1 VAQAAAGRGVSAEA
15 LPKLILPGP
24 RGRAP
29 LAALA
34 ASALLA
40 CPAARPA
47 PPADV
52 LTVGSLQLHACGKSG
67 AYCATLPR
75 PLDPSGRVAGDVPV
89 YFEYYPHRGAGPS
102 AGTLVAVEGGPGYP
116 STDTRAAY
124 LALFEP
130 LRDRRDVLLTDA
142 RGTGRS
148 GAIRCEPLQD
158 APRITTADVGACGRS
173 LGVRAPLFSTAFA
186 ADDLAAIL
194 VALGAGPVDLYGDS
208 YGTFFAQV
216 FARRHG
222 QAVRSL
228 TLDSAYPLAAPDE
241 AWVPSYASA
250 MRRKFDLACERSP
263 ACRSVPGTSLEH
275 IAPALAELRR
285 HPAPAEARDAD
296 GHPQHFSAD
305 AAALATVMF
314 GSSPN
319 DATVRELDAAARAF
333 AAGDRPPLL
342 RLMAESLTATD
353 SRDASHDPRRFSLG
367 QSVTVMCQDAQQI
380 YDMTFAPP
388 ARRAQR
394 DQRVL
399 ERERAQPDLYAPFT
413 FAEYRRLPLD
423 YSFLDECIEW
433 PAPPPEHPPQ
443 LLHPADSP
451 PPTAPV
457 LVLIGELDNITTP
470 ENGRAVA
477 AIYPS
482 SHAVTLR
489 NSFHVNARPG
499 SRSDCAMQLVR
510 RFIASLD
517 PGDTSCADDIA
528 PLHLVP
534 AFARELA
541 GLAPATAL
549 AGNEADE
556 RALRAA
562 HAAVRTLADVLGR
575 MESNTSGHGPGLRG
589 GAFRTLQAASGTR
602 IALDRVRFSEDL
614 LVSGS
619 LLSGGVDGTSWAEL
633 KLDGAPDV
641 RGHVRVRWNDA
652 GEVRAR
658 IDGVIGGRNVCADAL
673 AP

>member
-1 VAQAAAGRGVSAEA
+1 
-15 LPKLILPGP
+15 
-24 RGRAP
+24 
-29 LAALA
+29 
-34 ASALLA
+34 
-40 CPAARPA
+40 
-47 PPADV
+47 
-52 LTVGSLQLHACGKSG
+52 
-67 AYCATLPR
+67 
-75 PLDPSGRVAGDVPV
+75 
-89 YFEYYPHRGAGPS
+89 
-102 AGTLVAVEGGPGYP
+102 
-116 STDTRAAY
+116 
-124 LALFEP
+124 
-130 LRDRRDVLLTDA
+130 
-142 RGTGRS
+142 
-148 GAIRCEPLQD
+148 
-158 APRITTADVGACGRS
+158 
-173 LGVRAPLFSTAFA
+173 
-186 ADDLAAIL
+186 
-194 VALGAGPVDLYGDS
+194 
-208 YGTFFAQV
+208 
-216 FARRHG
+216 
-222 QAVRSL
+222 
-228 TLDSAYPLAAPDE
+228 
-241 AWVPSYASA
+241 
-250 MRRKFDLACERSP
+250 
-263 ACRSVPGTSLEH
+263 
-275 IAPALAELRR
+275 
-285 HPAPAEARDAD
+285 
-296 GHPQHFSAD
+296 
-305 AAALATVMF
+305 
-314 GSSPN
+314 
-319 DATVRELDAAARAF
+319 
-333 AAGDRPPLL
+333 
-342 RLMAESLTATD
+342 
-353 SRDASHDPRRFSLG
+353 
-367 QSVTVMCQDAQQI
+367 VTVMCQDAQQI

-423 YSFLDECIEW
+423 YGFLDECIEW

-482 SHAVTLR
+482 SRAVTLR

-499 SRSDCAMQLVR
+499 TRSDCAMQLVR

-602 IALDRVRFSEDL
+602 IALDRVRFTEDL

-633 KLDGAPDV
+633 KLDGASDV

-652 GEVRAR
+652 GEARAR